1 MRARLIKIGMTF
13 GLVLIVVYISSH
25 WWIQPF
31 IHAIAQNGVQLHAFS
46 FTEMIQIYI
55 MIILFCTLCI
65 VSPVVFY
72 QLWAFI
78 APGLKDIE
86 RQFVYKYSLI
96 SVLLFLIGIA
106 LAYWLIFPLIIQFSF
121 NLSQLMS
128 IDPVIGFKQYLTELL
143 RWLLFFGVIFQLPI
157 LFIGLAKFELIDA
170 TMLRPYRKYVYFGCF
185 VLASLIAPPDV
196 MLNILLSFP
205 LILLF
210 ELSMFIIRFTKPYR

>member
-1 MRARLIKIGMTF
+1 MTF

-65 VSPVVFY
+65 VSPVIFY

-96 SVLLFLIGIA
+96 SVLAVFDRYRTGI
-106 LAYWLIFPLIIQFSF
+106 LAHFSTYHSVFIQFVTI
-121 NLSQLMS
+121 NV
-128 IDPVIGFKQYLTELL
+128 D
-143 RWLLFFGVIFQLPI
+143 
-157 LFIGLAKFELIDA
+157 
-170 TMLRPYRKYVYFGCF
+170 
-185 VLASLIAPPDV
+185 
-196 MLNILLSFP
+196 
-205 LILLF
+205 
-210 ELSMFIIRFTKPYR
+210 

>member
-1 MRARLIKIGMTF
+1 MTF

-65 VSPVVFY
+65 VSPVIFY

-96 SVLLFLIGIA
+96 SVLLFLTGIA
-106 LAYWLIFPLIIQFSF
+106 LAY
-121 NLSQLMS
+121 
-128 IDPVIGFKQYLTELL
+128 
-143 RWLLFFGVIFQLPI
+143 
-157 LFIGLAKFELIDA
+157 
-170 TMLRPYRKYVYFGCF
+170 
-185 VLASLIAPPDV
+185 
-196 MLNILLSFP
+196 
-205 LILLF
+205 
-210 ELSMFIIRFTKPYR
+210 